1 VRELNLKSNKLV
13 NVMAFSNGI
22 FGVGAK
28 DSIELIEIK
37 GEMRKKF
44 YLFSQI
50 NSSSDKFKPVKD

>member
-1 VRELNLKSNKLV
+1 
-13 NVMAFSNGI
+13 MAFSNGI